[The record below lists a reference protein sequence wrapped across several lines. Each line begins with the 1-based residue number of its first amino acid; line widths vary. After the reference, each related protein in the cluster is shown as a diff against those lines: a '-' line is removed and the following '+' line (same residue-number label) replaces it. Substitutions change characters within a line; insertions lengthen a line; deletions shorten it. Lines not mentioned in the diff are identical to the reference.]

1 MNDAPLPGPA
11 GAGDDE
17 DPLSAEDVALL
28 GEAYSALMAALPAER
43 NADAFIELGRAVHAG
58 PHSAKRIVKRFGVR
72 EMREKLGEVART
84 LRATG
89 HFAEASQADS
99 LAQMIAVWERRVSPR
114 KPPPRRSG

>member
-28 GEAYSALMAALPAER
+28 GEAYAALMAALPAER
-43 NADAFIELGRAVHAG
+43 NSDAFIELGRALHGG
-58 PHSAKRIVKRFGVR
+58 PHSAKRVVKRFGVR
-72 EMREKLGEVART
+72 EMREKLAQSART
-84 LRATG
+84 LRYTG
-89 HFAEASQADS
+89 HFAEASLADA
-99 LAQMIAVWERRVSPR
+99 LAQLITAWERRVSPR